1 MGMEHIHKGAQ
12 MALQAFGITDQA
24 KQRAMMEK
32 LTGAQIG
39 QFEASQATAKE
50 MMPLQKLVAQMQ
62 IAKGMKDINAPVEW
76 KPTTQEEAVSLK
88 NAGQGWKPQSKEE
101 AVEVKTAGQGWKPQ
115 SKQEAMDVRAAGKD
129 KSPSTLEGILAKKVH
144 GGELTWDQAIK
155 MKSEA
160 GGDKKAKTYW
170 ERFFQ
175 LNPEASVEDMQK
187 FTEGMRKA
195 DKEPALRE
203 LDIIA
208 KSVGVDLKGD
218 ITLEQSN
225 SIITKLVEMR
235 KWSLMGA
242 LMGLQG
248 GGTPAPAPGKAGM
261 ETTKPTVKLD
271 GIIK

>member
-1 MGMEHIHKGAQ
+1 MEHLQQGAQ

-39 QFEASQATAKE
+39 QIEASQATSKE
-50 MMPLQKLVAQMQ
+50 MLPLQKLVAKMQ
-62 IAKGMKDINAPVEW
+62 IAKGMKDVQAPLEW
-76 KPTTQEEAVSLK
+76 KPTTEQEAVRLK
-88 NAGQGWKPQSKEE
+88 STGQGWKPQSKQE

-115 SKQEAMDVRAAGKD
+115 SKQEAMDVRAAGKE
-129 KSPSTLEGILAKKVH
+129 KAPSTLEGILAKKVH

-155 MKSEA
+155 MKSEV

-195 DKEPALRE
+195 DKEAALRE
-203 LDIIA
+203 MDIVA

-218 ITLEQSN
+218 ITVEQSN
-225 SIITKLVEMR
+225 AIINKLVEMR

-248 GGTPAPAPGKAGM
+248 GGAPAPTPGKAGT
-261 ETTKPTVKLD
+261 EPAKPTVKLD